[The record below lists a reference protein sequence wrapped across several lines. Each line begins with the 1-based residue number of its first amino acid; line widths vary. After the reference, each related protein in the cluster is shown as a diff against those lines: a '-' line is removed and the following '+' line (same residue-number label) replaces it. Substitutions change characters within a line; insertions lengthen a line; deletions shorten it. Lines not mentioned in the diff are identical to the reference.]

1 MAQKHKPKTQSP
13 TTPAQSSFWM
23 RFLVR
28 WLVSSLGLWIAAAFL
43 GSDRLSVGGRWGA
56 WIAAGL
62 FLALLNMLFKP
73 LLIFLSIPALI
84 LTLGLFMLVVNGF
97 LILLASWIYDP
108 LYVKNL
114 GVAIVAGIV
123 VGLVNYLVTHILED
137 FSR

>member
-1 MAQKHKPKTQSP
+1 MAQKQSSLTQ
-13 TTPAQSSFWM
+13 TSFWM

-28 WLVSSLGLWIAAAFL
+28 WLVSGLGLWIAAALL
-43 GSDRLSVGGRWGA
+43 GSERLSVGGRWGA
-56 WIAAGL
+56 WIIAGL
-62 FLALLNMLFKP
+62 FLALINMFFKP
-73 LLIFLSIPALI
+73 LLVFLSIPALL

-114 GVAIVAGIV
+114 GVAIVAGMV

-137 FSR
+137 FSK

>member
-1 MAQKHKPKTQSP
+1 MAQKQSS
-13 TTPAQSSFWM
+13 PAQTSFWM

-28 WLVSSLGLWIAAAFL
+28 WLVSGLGLWIAAALL
-43 GSDRLSVGGRWGA
+43 GSERLSVGGRWGA
-56 WIAAGL
+56 WIIAGL
-62 FLALLNMLFKP
+62 FLALINMFFKP
-73 LLIFLSIPALI
+73 LLVFLSIPALL

-114 GVAIVAGIV
+114 GVAIVAGMV

-137 FSR
+137 FSK

>member
-1 MAQKHKPKTQSP
+1 MAQKQSSLVQ
-13 TTPAQSSFWM
+13 TSFWM

-28 WLVSSLGLWIAAAFL
+28 WLVSGLGLWIAAALL
-43 GSDRLSVGGRWGA
+43 GSERLSVGGRWGA
-56 WIAAGL
+56 WVIAGL
-62 FLALLNMLFKP
+62 FLALINMFFKP
-73 LLIFLSIPALI
+73 LLVFLSIPALL

-114 GVAIVAGIV
+114 GVAIVAGMV

-137 FSR
+137 FSK